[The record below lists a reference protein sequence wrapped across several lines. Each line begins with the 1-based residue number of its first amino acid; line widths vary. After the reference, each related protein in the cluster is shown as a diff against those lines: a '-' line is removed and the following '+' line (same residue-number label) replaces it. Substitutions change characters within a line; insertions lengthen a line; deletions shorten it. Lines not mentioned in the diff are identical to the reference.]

1 MMATLSGRLRLVRE
15 SLMLSQQELAEQC
28 GVTQRTQRS
37 YEAGE
42 HVPDASYLTELARLG
57 GDVMYLL
64 QGKSDDAPLDM
75 PSIPLAAD
83 EVELVHKYR
92 AASEELR
99 HAAHRVLQAA
109 LSSAGAKPTSVQQTS
124 NNSKNNIQVGFS
136 GGPVKIHKGR

>member
-1 MMATLSGRLRLVRE
+1 MANLSTRLRLVRE
-15 SLMLSQQELAEQC
+15 SLLLSQQALAEQC

-42 HVPDASYLTELARLG
+42 HVPDASYLTELSRLG

-64 QGKSDDAPLDM
+64 HGKRDDAPLDM

-92 AASEELR
+92 AVSDEVKQ
-99 HAAHRVLQAA
+99 AAQRVLQA
-109 LSSAGAKPTSVQQTS
+109 GPGYTGVTPTSVQRS
-124 NNSKNNIQVGFS
+124 SKSSRNNV
-136 GGPVKIHKGR
+136 